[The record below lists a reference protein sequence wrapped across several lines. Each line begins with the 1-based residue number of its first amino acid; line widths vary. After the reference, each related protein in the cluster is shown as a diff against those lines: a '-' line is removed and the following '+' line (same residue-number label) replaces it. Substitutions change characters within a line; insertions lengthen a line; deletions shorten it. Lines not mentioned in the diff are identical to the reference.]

1 MIQYESG
8 DQLYGSQ
15 YSSLNYI
22 GSYYKSDS
30 LRKIALAPF
39 SDIKEVSEIE
49 RIVKGNANAVLFIL
63 PNNGNSLNELKTL
76 LGQAQIMLCKFVL

>member
-8 DQLYGSQ
+8 DQLFGSQ

-22 GSYYKSDS
+22 GSYYKSDN
-30 LRKIALAPF
+30 LRKIAIVPL
-39 SDIKEVSEIE
+39 SEMNDVSEIE

-63 PNNGNSLNELKTL
+63 PNNNSSLDELKAL
-76 LGQAQIMLCKFVL
+76 LNQAQVMLCKN